1 MLKIMTGGLWKIL
14 AFPQKAIMI
23 VSSLSVLTLIVVQ
36 VLLRYVFVMP
46 LMGIEEL
53 ATMIG
58 FWLYFMGASWGTA
71 DRSHI
76 KADLVN
82 AFIKDPKKLVW
93 IKTFTAFLSVC
104 LSLFMTY
111 WGWQYVLW
119 GFQKGQA
126 SFTLMIPMVYSQV
139 SIFICA
145 LLMDFYFTV
154 EFLDYFGQATGKRPL
169 TVGTEGEEK
178 IQEAIRESGADEL
191 VKPGDTNNN
200 KVSKDTE
207 E

>member
-1 MLKIMTGGLWKIL
+1 MLKIMTGGLWKAL

-23 VSSLSVLTLIVVQ
+23 ISSLSILTLIVVQ
-36 VLLRYVFVMP
+36 VFLRYVFVKP

-53 ATMIG
+53 ATMVG

-82 AFIKDPKKLVW
+82 AFVKDPKKLVW

-119 GFQKGQA
+119 GFQKGQT
-126 SFTLMIPMVYSQV
+126 SSVLLIPMVYSQI

-145 LLMDFYFTV
+145 LLMDFYFAV
-154 EFLDYFGQATGKRPL
+154 EFLDYFGQATGRRPL
-169 TVGTEGEEK
+169 TVGTEQEERIK
-178 IQEAIRESGADEL
+178 ETIKESGAEDL
-191 VKPGDTNNN
+191 VESGNNTN
-200 KVSKDTE
+200 KDSNRNTE

>member
-1 MLKIMTGGLWKIL
+1 MMKIMTSGLWKIL
-14 AFPQKAIMI
+14 EYPQKAIMI
-23 VSSLSVLTLIVVQ
+23 ISSLSILTLVVVQ
-36 VLLRYVFVMP
+36 VILRYVFVMP
-46 LMGIEEL
+46 LMGIEEI
-53 ATMIG
+53 ATMVG

-82 AFIKDPKKLVW
+82 AFVKNPKILVW
-93 IKTFTAFLSVC
+93 IKSLTAFLSVC

-111 WGWQYVLW
+111 WGWKYVVW

-126 SFTLMIPMVYSQV
+126 SFTLMIPMIYSQV

-145 LLMDFYFTV
+145 LLMDFYFAV
-154 EFLDYFGQATGKRPL
+154 EFMDYFSQATGKAPL
-169 TVGTEGEEK
+169 TIGMEEEEK
-178 IQEAIRESGADEL
+178 IEEVLEETGVKDLSSNIGKDEQSSDR
-191 VKPGDTNNN
+191 V
-200 KVSKDTE
+200 TE